1 VVRYIEESGK
11 EMTEQ
16 RPEIR
21 VLLIDDHA
29 MFRTG
34 LRLAIE
40 SRPGIVVVAEA
51 SNRSEAIA
59 AVAQEQPDVI
69 LLDLDLG
76 DDSGFDLLPDLLV
89 DGNPARVILLTGLRD
104 PEAHRRAVRLG
115 AVGLVLKEHAL
126 ETVLKAIEKVHAGE
140 AWLDR
145 AMIATILQE
154 RTRPAPTQNRSLEEE
169 KNATLTDRELQVIR
183 LLGEGLK
190 NKDVADRM
198 HISEATVSHHLT
210 SIFNKLGVADRL
222 ELVIYAYQHQLAELP
237 R

>member
-1 VVRYIEESGK
+1 MADQTIK
-11 EMTEQ
+11 
-16 RPEIR
+16 

-40 SRPGIVVVAEA
+40 SQPGISVVAEA
-51 SNRSEAIA
+51 ANRAEALA
-59 AVAQEQPDVI
+59 AAARESPDII

-76 DDSGFDLLPDLLV
+76 DESGSELLPELIAN
-89 DGNPARVILLTGLRD
+89 GHAGRVILLTGLRD
-104 PEAHRRAVRLG
+104 PEAHRQAVRMG
-115 AVGLVLKEHAL
+115 AVGLVLKEHAM
-126 ETVLKAIEKVHAGE
+126 ETVLKAIEKVYAGE

-145 AMIATILQE
+145 TMIATILRE
-154 RTRPAPTQNRSLEEE
+154 RTRPEAANGRGVEAI
-169 KNATLTDRELQVIR
+169 KIATLTEREREVIS
-183 LLGEGLK
+183 LIGEGLK
-190 NKDVADRM
+190 NREIAERM
-198 HISEATVSHHLT
+198 YISEATVRHHLT

>member
-1 VVRYIEESGK
+1 
-11 EMTEQ
+11 MTEQ
-16 RPEIR
+16 RQEIR
-21 VLLIDDHA
+21 VLLVDDHA

-51 SNRSEAIA
+51 ANRAEALA
-59 AVAQEQPDVI
+59 AAAKERPDII

-76 DDSGFDLLPDLLV
+76 DDSGFNLLPDLLAKSKT
-89 DGNPARVILLTGLRD
+89 ARVILLTGLRD

-115 AVGLVLKEHAL
+115 AVGLVLKEHAI

-145 AMIATILQE
+145 TMIATILRE
-154 RTRPAPTQNRSLEEE
+154 RTHPAAIQRRSAEEV
-169 KNATLTDRELQVIR
+169 KNAALTERELQVIR
-183 LLGEGLK
+183 LIGEGLK

-198 HISEATVSHHLT
+198 YISEATVRHHLT
-210 SIFNKLGVADRL
+210 SIFNKLGVSDRL
-222 ELVIYAYQHQLAELP
+222 ELVIYAYQHSLAELP
-237 R
+237 RERGD

>member
-1 VVRYIEESGK
+1 
-11 EMTEQ
+11 MTEQ
-16 RPEIR
+16 REEIR
-21 VLLIDDHA
+21 VLLIDDHT

-40 SRPGIVVVAEA
+40 SRHGIVVVAEA
-51 SNRSEAIA
+51 SNRSEALA
-59 AVAQEQPDVI
+59 AAAQEQPDVI

-76 DDSGFDLLPDLLV
+76 DDSGFDLLPELLAN
-89 DGNPARVILLTGLRD
+89 GSSTRVILLTGLRD

-145 AMIATILQE
+145 AMIATILHE
-154 RTRPAPTQNRSLEEE
+154 RTHPAPTQSRSLEEE

-198 HISEATVSHHLT
+198 HISEATVRHHLT
-210 SIFNKLGVADRL
+210 SVFNKLGVSDRL
-222 ELVIYAYQHQLAELP
+222 ELVIYAYQHNLAALP
-237 R
+237 REKGN